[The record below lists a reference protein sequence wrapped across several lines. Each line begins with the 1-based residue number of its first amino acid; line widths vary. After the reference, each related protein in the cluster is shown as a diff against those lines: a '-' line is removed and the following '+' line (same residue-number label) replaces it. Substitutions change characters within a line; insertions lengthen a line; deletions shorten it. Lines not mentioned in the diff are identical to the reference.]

1 MSPPESGIETLR
13 AFYANGAHVIGTV
26 RDMEK
31 GRKVVEEIEHSNPSQ
46 GKIDLV
52 LMDQTSLES
61 VKAGA
66 AKIKELTN
74 KINVAV
80 FNAG

>member
-1 MSPPESGIETLR
+1 M
-13 AFYANGAHVIGTV
+13 IGTV

-31 GRKVVEEIEHSNPSQ
+31 GRKVVEEIERSNPSQ

-52 LMDQTSLES
+52 LMDQISLES
-61 VKAGA
+61 IMAGT